1 MDTEI
6 LDNIQ
11 LYGFKWYRRVTML
24 GVAASTA
31 VIVGGVWMM
40 ADGLAEDDLMAFL
53 WGGMLAFLG
62 TWLAGECTFILDRL
76 YRGWKIYGFLHGE
89 YAGHKNDAG
98 WLQDTL
104 GKVQEKIERG
114 GMGVELYGKYHTL
127 LCKRLR
133 ILKKRPCQLSVI
145 PYQKILVRLIRKE
158 IFLSLWLVYT
168 LAGIVLAADRNMVP
182 FISACGI
189 ALAIVT
195 VQAYMTAGK
204 IKDYLYKISYLEI
217 CSEIDNHTRNIG
229 WLGEKKNYLAEQA
242 ERTNKE
248 RQKDLCRKGMEYID
262 FVIKERKE
270 RLQQQGGDR

>member
-40 ADGLAEDDLMAFL
+40 ADGVSEYDLMAFL

-145 PYQKILVRLIRKE
+145 PYQKNPGTPDKERNLPFPVVGIYIGRDNPCGGQEYGAFYFSMRYSVGDSDGAGIHDSRKDKGLSVQD
-158 IFLSLWLVYT
+158 FLS
-168 LAGIVLAADRNMVP
+168 GN
-182 FISACGI
+182 
-189 ALAIVT
+189 
-195 VQAYMTAGK
+195 
-204 IKDYLYKISYLEI
+204 
-217 CSEIDNHTRNIG
+217 
-229 WLGEKKNYLAEQA
+229 
-242 ERTNKE
+242 
-248 RQKDLCRKGMEYID
+248 
-262 FVIKERKE
+262 
-270 RLQQQGGDR
+270 LQ